1 MVPSRVVA
9 RWEASSGGDPPT
21 KPARAIECVHEA
33 RWGEKN
39 PKVVSL
45 CIRRPVV
52 STLPEP
58 LTGLDRHNSPPF
70 FVASKMTPVPDD
82 PPSNGGLLLQFHE
95 TLDQSMSKKKKKSR
109 NSSRLGPLRA
119 SSAVPAQRLGFHREP
134 TKHTIDSPKQN
145 AEQYTR
151 SRARARPARPL
162 HTHRRW
168 FFL

>member
-1 MVPSRVVA
+1 VALSMVPSRVVA
-9 RWEASSGGDPPT
+9 RWEASAGVDPPT

-70 FVASKMTPVPDD
+70 FGASKMTPVPDD

-95 TLDQSMSKKKKKSR
+95 TLDQSMSK
-109 NSSRLGPLRA
+109 
-119 SSAVPAQRLGFHREP
+119 
-134 TKHTIDSPKQN
+134 
-145 AEQYTR
+145 
-151 SRARARPARPL
+151 
-162 HTHRRW
+162 
-168 FFL
+168 